1 MSNQSIINPDNS
13 KSHLDGIIDVTKL
26 KSNTDPSL
34 VQTSFIGKVNKYDR
48 NFVMAANDPMG
59 PKTREQNR
67 LINQP
72 TSEAFINAGIQAAS
86 EIGLGTLEGA
96 GFLLDI
102 PQWVNTI
109 KGTERDF
116 GNWFSD
122 SINELKK
129 EVAEDNPIYAAEGYH
144 PTNAK
149 WWASMIP
156 SVATSV
162 SLMVPSIGGAKLMST
177 VGKLS
182 TKLAKGIAS
191 NSKSANLLA
200 KGLEKSGAAL
210 QNYTGV
216 SAAVFS
222 RMAEGTLEATEAGT
236 QAYQKYMEEGM
247 SMEEA
252 TEKAGQASAATFLGN
267 MPLLALDL
275 LQYNSI
281 FKQFGTRVGI
291 QAAENALDLSTK
303 SLARRTLQK
312 AWNTVKVPLGE
323 GAEEG
328 LQFGVKEESIKM
340 AADGMPENRVDILM
354 KQYSDIAK
362 NVLPEYFNN
371 DEFLTSITL
380 GAVGGKVFDAITPAV
395 RRLAKM
401 DNTVDED
408 LRSGKLLA
416 PYYKTRKAFV
426 DLLQQDE
433 VKANEM
439 LEAAKTDPKLNK
451 LGELDSFNNLL
462 TTYNDL
468 KVDPL
473 ITKNANSDLII
484 KERMNELI
492 YSDLKE
498 QLATKEGSL
507 SMPEGIDVL
516 DLKID
521 ALTQLESY
529 EMQTPS
535 KNLRNIQEIRK
546 RKTAY
551 IAEKTKNEIDGTK
564 TTYKPKEGYSWGS
577 RSHRA
582 AINHYANMELADIMA
597 SIASSKVIAYESENG
612 SMYAGMDRKIQE
624 RLEKIEDLELLRGSE
639 DFDTDEKY
647 INFLQ
652 EVQNDRPDLT
662 DEINLILDNL
672 YKENI
677 YDETHPINT
686 LATNSVYK
694 DEAKKNIN
702 QLFPIYE
709 ANKASALLTR
719 EDPSKLRFRNLFSN
733 GISSNQLV
741 TGDKLKYNI
750 TPTTG
755 TLIKF
760 DNDEYVLYKVE
771 DNIGFFMSL
780 KDSSDTF
787 KLETSKIK
795 PTDIITTFRKVTD
808 PETNKPLIILPDRA
822 IVVGEGLVVYDRTNI
837 ENIVKHDM
845 LAELSNPEVYKIESN
860 RRKELEKAD
869 IKIPAIK
876 TIGSAVNLTPF
887 TLGNKN
893 KATRKEAARKLGLKE
908 RELVKLSYYEKGST
922 TLHSIPFMLIN
933 GELIDTSN
941 QFYDPEFDR
950 RVFVKAQKY
959 ESQIDINNKI
969 YNEINDRY
977 NNKYLELMDD
987 GTLTVTQVT
996 ELLKGKNVKPDLYK
1010 KINELASLKFRIRS
1024 PEDITKILEIIS
1036 NKGIDIRRR
1045 NQLGVDGSII
1055 ENGNYEI
1062 DGEKFRSTTSLKQSI
1077 SNSKYPESA
1086 PKDKYIKPG
1095 NTIDSLHREI
1105 FGTTELNRTS
1115 LIKKYK
1121 DLFSDET
1128 VLNDAITVI
1137 AKRKD
1142 YLEKKG
1148 FTFISEGVV
1157 LFSRQTK
1164 KNIAGETDLIAYDR
1178 LGNIHIMDVKTFDEK
1193 TYKDYNNEKTEES
1206 LSKKDGYR
1214 VQLSAYADMFE
1225 DRTDFKVSGISVIPY
1240 ILERSEEGI
1249 ITGIKTKLTDSP
1261 IESMKVIS
1269 DIHPLNYR
1277 GKIYNSAFEVLEITN
1292 KTEGIITPKNINK
1305 IFKAKLDH
1313 FKKEVLQSN
1322 VDKQFTV
1329 TDFVA
1334 YYKDIIDFYNDN
1346 RGLLKEVKES
1356 DIKEMATLYS
1366 NIQTARGLEGVSDIV
1381 ITGKQITNN
1390 LKTEI
1395 DNKQKA
1401 IFLSKINKGFFTIL
1415 DNKIYYLNNNYLRYK
1430 SAKEVDYVNDFYV
1443 IKSGNSYYKAN
1454 EESYRELDKVYE
1466 NLINDNVSAEELV
1479 VAQQLGFEKISDED
1493 FIPSE
1498 MYGYYSIK
1506 ELVDNTLRL
1515 IDFNLNEV
1523 NEAKEND
1530 TSVEVITIANA
1541 IDNNIKELTLDK
1553 LKEKVTDIESK
1564 IENLKS
1570 LDGDSLSIE
1579 KLQAYIID
1587 ENEANLLD
1595 NAEKL
1600 KQFYQDKLEYYQGQ
1614 KDYYEQMF
1622 NNETESIPK
1631 QDIIEKLNF
1640 INREISILEQ
1650 LINSLLELINKVI
1663 DVIRNTENLNRNKAT
1678 LKEKQNI
1685 KSYLNELIPL
1695 LTNATE
1701 QPEIT
1706 DTDIQELKDLGVVKK
1721 GVKRDITNLKTK
1733 GSFRKLKNKY
1743 IGSIVYVSPGI
1754 NVDKFINDIGS
1765 EDIIYLD
1772 YDKYNREDVQRLI
1785 ENKDPNKILIVSN
1798 PKLYSIVDNF
1808 IILSDPKSDEN
1819 PKNANA
1825 HTLENKTIYESLLND
1840 EEFVRKVEF
1849 INYGD
1854 DLTNFMTEGITPL
1867 SDDEISTAESKYSFQ
1882 YSGLIDSDITYN
1894 PYKDSTLVVRGDY
1907 FGAESVDEAI
1917 YGSFYPRIAIDDDG
1931 LNNII
1936 GNLMDK
1942 GVVTLDGETLS
1953 TNYTRSQFEE
1963 LYTNKA
1969 KKDLF
1974 KKSATILLH
1983 KSEKGNLNIVLAY
1996 KDTSQDIPQYI
2007 PVGLMNTLEQSIYAY
2022 TTENDDIKPRAR
2034 KNIMMSNFIRNEIES
2049 IASNVDLS
2057 SGKLVEIDYDRV
2069 KFLDARTT
2077 GLNVTKDYEAVSER
2091 INSKTQRPTV
2101 YVINKKEIIAQKNL
2115 TNEENDILNEYNT
2128 DVYRDKFRVFYKTSD
2143 KLGKTVILPA
2153 TLKKYNDA
2161 PKEYKEGLKNK
2172 INELIGLAESSSIVE
2187 GVYLNESKLKGVI
2200 DEILNNYTNF
2210 TYNTPTDFVNG
2221 IKGYD
2226 DFINKY
2232 NINDKNMVI
2241 NFEDLV
2247 SKRDY
2252 REKLMSEYL
2261 ITNVDRD
2268 PYVNVQYVFGTT
2280 PSKPITGDFD
2290 EAIKEEPLIAE
2301 GLFYE
2306 ETDRVYTSRFLILDD
2321 DVKKSIRKPLNYE
2334 TYYRSQST
2342 EVPQFVSEITNKFQD
2357 KSDVSYTESFNEF
2370 VRSLSSINDLDKY
2383 NVIAHILKNT
2393 NNSTIKNLRKEYL
2406 SDTEFINDAMYN
2418 SERIKD
2424 FSVLYNYIEDLKIEL
2439 NTNNKLIREFYSKVD
2454 DAYFLDNEP
2463 ELDPVTLDDASR
2475 ALLALAIQEKK
2486 LDFDDPNKL
2495 ISIIKGSTEKN
2506 FFLNELVLLLLEKTN
2521 AANLTTVV
2529 KLVKSLRPDI
2539 QTIELTEENE
2549 FVLVKNTKVK
2559 PDSGKLYSTILKGL
2573 KVYGYNVDIE
2583 TESYSHEDS
2592 EDISIVEEEKD
2603 SKEAWSIVKTFQFPT
2618 TTLNKNTKILL
2629 QSIISDE
2636 KDNLGLNI
2644 NLNYKL
2650 STAYAMTVDKL
2661 VNSKNVDDLKYNMG
2675 LYSKSIEYIK
2685 RLKSYIDNS
2694 ENADELYGQ
2703 LYVAI
2708 GNKIRVT
2715 YKTVIKDKKQS
2726 IYPVLSNR
2734 QSAENIISTMLNAG
2748 IKAKTEYKY
2757 KDIVNALMLSNKEK
2771 IDLSKIKEFETILNQ
2786 ILLRYDKNLE
2796 IYNSLSDNDFYKR
2809 YNYGKNTYTFDTR
2822 DKGLDNE
2829 KYRFTT
2835 KELVRE
2841 LVKYIP
2847 KSSNAVHMTVEKT
2860 MQYQD
2865 TTGNFIGYVQNNTE
2879 EHFDKLRKDPLFKK
2893 LPVLN
2898 RDDRFEVIQVIGY
2911 DDQYNDKGTTIG
2923 KLDKKLA
2930 AEMLLSMHK
2939 ENSYPVP
2946 VPGDSG
2952 NMVFVN
2958 NVVPI
2963 GKNIDIDKE
2972 LYNLMLFEKDR
2983 IESIGNRDRDVKSYR
2998 KNGSEY
3004 VIFKAID
3011 KILKEDKLEFN
3022 EFNVKKAFDKY
3033 FEESSNDFIKYLTSL
3048 DIIDNEGLLKSK
3060 IQGYAKPFIKPA
3072 LNLTPKERTD
3082 FLNKVKADNILHTKK
3097 EINNFLKRF
3106 TASYVNITLLTIND
3120 PSYYPRI
3127 EEVFKRAKQNI
3138 SPGIDMDMT
3147 ASYTNPKNTADKVIL
3162 KDDTEM
3168 KITIL
3173 NDVDDFFTQDPQYRE
3188 IEQALLSIRKQ
3199 DVLSQFD
3206 GTSETDAQAYID
3218 PIAYRQR
3225 MVGLR
3230 DWTDADQ
3237 LIMDELMIGNSIVGY
3252 NVANNKVSTDSR
3264 FTTIKPFYFY
3274 NGSGIKREDN
3284 KSFYNEPFQIKDS
3297 EMLITPYYG
3306 LQKLKNEKG
3315 EFIDNPN
3322 YNAFYRHILQN
3333 KFGYEFNDT
3342 THTVKYVENKRI
3354 SDLVVFN
3361 TAVKVG
3367 LPISDKTEDPSTDIT
3382 DDRNNMY
3389 APVDSNMKGHTIT
3402 VPFRFWKK
3410 QNETPKGHFSKES
3423 IYGTQL
3429 MKLIMADIPDD
3440 ATFNIAGKVTTKDA
3454 IINMYN
3460 EILVKDVNI
3469 SLKELKEKYGDG
3481 KEFDVEK
3488 FVKVL
3493 QEEMSE
3499 DTINMQKALEFTY
3512 DEDGNLI
3519 TSLPLAHPFVTNR
3532 VQPKTNAIFKNN
3544 VTVRKFLKGF
3554 KAANASSYGFKNKP
3568 RIVWNVDKNGIETPA
3583 LGIDHFEIIAPI
3595 HKISILCLKLRL

>member
-1 MSNQSIINPDNS
+1 
-13 KSHLDGIIDVTKL
+13 
-26 KSNTDPSL
+26 
-34 VQTSFIGKVNKYDR
+34 
-48 NFVMAANDPMG
+48 
-59 PKTREQNR
+59 
-67 LINQP
+67 
-72 TSEAFINAGIQAAS
+72 
-86 EIGLGTLEGA
+86 
-96 GFLLDI
+96 
-102 PQWVNTI
+102 
-109 KGTERDF
+109 
-116 GNWFSD
+116 
-122 SINELKK
+122 
-129 EVAEDNPIYAAEGYH
+129 
-144 PTNAK
+144 
-149 WWASMIP
+149 MIP
-156 SVATSV
+156 SIATSA
-162 SLMVPSIGGAKLMST
+162 SLMIPSMGGAKLMST

-182 TKLAKGIAS
+182 SKLAKGIAN
-191 NSKSANLLA
+191 NSKAANLLA

-236 QAYQKYMEEGM
+236 QAYQKYMEQGM

-281 FKQFGTRVGI
+281 FKQFGNKVGI

-312 AWNTVKVPLGE
+312 AWKSVKVPITE

-340 AADGMPENRVDILM
+340 AEDGMPENRVDILM

-380 GAVGGKVFDAITPAV
+380 GAVGGKVFDVITPAV

-408 LRSGKLLA
+408 LRSGKIVA
-416 PYYKTRKAFV
+416 PYYKTRRAFV

-546 RKTAY
+546 RKAAY
-551 IAEKTKNEIDGTK
+551 IAEKLESEVK

-577 RSHRA
+577 VSHRK
-582 AINHYANMELADIMA
+582 AINHFANIELADIMA
-597 SIASSKVIAYESENG
+597 SISRSKVIAYESENG
-612 SMYAGMDRKIQE
+612 SFYADNERKLQ
-624 RLEKIEDLELLRGSE
+624 LKLDNIEDLKLVRGSE
-639 DFDTDEKY
+639 DYDTDEKY
-647 INFLQ
+647 IEFLQ
-652 EVQNDRPDLT
+652 EVKSTRSDLN
-662 DEINLILDNL
+662 EEVNLILDEL

-677 YDETHPINT
+677 YDETHPINK
-686 LATNSVYK
+686 LASAASLNADGKTPNNLY
-694 DEAKKNIN
+694 
-702 QLFPIYE
+702 PIYE
-709 ANKASALLTR
+709 ANKTSADSTK
-719 EDPSKLRFRNLFSN
+719 DDATKLRFRNLFSN
-733 GISSNQLV
+733 STSVNQLV
-741 TGDKLKYNI
+741 AGDSLKYSI
-750 TPTTG
+750 TPKVG
-755 TLIKF
+755 TVVNF
-760 DNDEYVLYKVE
+760 ENNEYVLYKI
-771 DNIGFFMSL
+771 DGNKSFFINT
-780 KDSSDTF
+780 KESDDKF
-787 KLETSKIK
+787 EMDYDKIK
-795 PTDIITTFRKVTD
+795 PSDISITYRIVKD
-808 PETNKPLIILPDRA
+808 PETNESLIILPTKA
-822 IVVGEGLVVYDRTNI
+822 IVVGEGTIVYDRTNI
-837 ENIVKHDM
+837 EDIIKHDT
-845 LAELSNPEVYKIESN
+845 LAELSNPEVFKIEN
-860 RRKELEKAD
+860 DRRKELEKAD

-2463 ELDPVTLDDASR
+2463 ELDQVTLADASR
-2475 ALLALAIQEKK
+2475 ALLSLAIQEKK

-2506 FFLNELVLLLLEKTN
+2506 FLQNTQR
-2521 AANLTTVV
+2521 A
-2529 KLVKSLRPDI
+2529 KL
-2539 QTIELTEENE
+2539 
-2549 FVLVKNTKVK
+2549 
-2559 PDSGKLYSTILKGL
+2559 
-2573 KVYGYNVDIE
+2573 
-2583 TESYSHEDS
+2583 
-2592 EDISIVEEEKD
+2592 
-2603 SKEAWSIVKTFQFPT
+2603 
-2618 TTLNKNTKILL
+2618 
-2629 QSIISDE
+2629 
-2636 KDNLGLNI
+2636 
-2644 NLNYKL
+2644 
-2650 STAYAMTVDKL
+2650 
-2661 VNSKNVDDLKYNMG
+2661 
-2675 LYSKSIEYIK
+2675 
-2685 RLKSYIDNS
+2685 
-2694 ENADELYGQ
+2694 Q
-2703 LYVAI
+2703 L
-2708 GNKIRVT
+2708 
-2715 YKTVIKDKKQS
+2715 
-2726 IYPVLSNR
+2726 
-2734 QSAENIISTMLNAG
+2734 
-2748 IKAKTEYKY
+2748 
-2757 KDIVNALMLSNKEK
+2757 
-2771 IDLSKIKEFETILNQ
+2771 
-2786 ILLRYDKNLE
+2786 
-2796 IYNSLSDNDFYKR
+2796 
-2809 YNYGKNTYTFDTR
+2809 
-2822 DKGLDNE
+2822 
-2829 KYRFTT
+2829 
-2835 KELVRE
+2835 
-2841 LVKYIP
+2841 
-2847 KSSNAVHMTVEKT
+2847 
-2860 MQYQD
+2860 
-2865 TTGNFIGYVQNNTE
+2865 
-2879 EHFDKLRKDPLFKK
+2879 
-2893 LPVLN
+2893 
-2898 RDDRFEVIQVIGY
+2898 
-2911 DDQYNDKGTTIG
+2911 
-2923 KLDKKLA
+2923 KLA
-2930 AEMLLSMHK
+2930 AC
-2939 ENSYPVP
+2939 
-2946 VPGDSG
+2946 
-2952 NMVFVN
+2952 
-2958 NVVPI
+2958 I
-2963 GKNIDIDKE
+2963 
-2972 LYNLMLFEKDR
+2972 
-2983 IESIGNRDRDVKSYR
+2983 
-2998 KNGSEY
+2998 
-3004 VIFKAID
+3004 
-3011 KILKEDKLEFN
+3011 
-3022 EFNVKKAFDKY
+3022 
-3033 FEESSNDFIKYLTSL
+3033 
-3048 DIIDNEGLLKSK
+3048 
-3060 IQGYAKPFIKPA
+3060 
-3072 LNLTPKERTD
+3072 
-3082 FLNKVKADNILHTKK
+3082 
-3097 EINNFLKRF
+3097 
-3106 TASYVNITLLTIND
+3106 
-3120 PSYYPRI
+3120 
-3127 EEVFKRAKQNI
+3127 
-3138 SPGIDMDMT
+3138 
-3147 ASYTNPKNTADKVIL
+3147 
-3162 KDDTEM
+3162 
-3168 KITIL
+3168 
-3173 NDVDDFFTQDPQYRE
+3173 
-3188 IEQALLSIRKQ
+3188 
-3199 DVLSQFD
+3199 
-3206 GTSETDAQAYID
+3206 
-3218 PIAYRQR
+3218 RQR
-3225 MVGLR
+3225 
-3230 DWTDADQ
+3230 
-3237 LIMDELMIGNSIVGY
+3237 
-3252 NVANNKVSTDSR
+3252 
-3264 FTTIKPFYFY
+3264 
-3274 NGSGIKREDN
+3274 
-3284 KSFYNEPFQIKDS
+3284 S
-3297 EMLITPYYG
+3297 EG
-3306 LQKLKNEKG
+3306 CCKNFNLEK
-3315 EFIDNPN
+3315 I
-3322 YNAFYRHILQN
+3322 
-3333 KFGYEFNDT
+3333 
-3342 THTVKYVENKRI
+3342 
-3354 SDLVVFN
+3354 
-3361 TAVKVG
+3361 
-3367 LPISDKTEDPSTDIT
+3367 
-3382 DDRNNMY
+3382 
-3389 APVDSNMKGHTIT
+3389 
-3402 VPFRFWKK
+3402 
-3410 QNETPKGHFSKES
+3410 
-3423 IYGTQL
+3423 
-3429 MKLIMADIPDD
+3429 
-3440 ATFNIAGKVTTKDA
+3440 
-3454 IINMYN
+3454 
-3460 EILVKDVNI
+3460 
-3469 SLKELKEKYGDG
+3469 
-3481 KEFDVEK
+3481 
-3488 FVKVL
+3488 
-3493 QEEMSE
+3493 
-3499 DTINMQKALEFTY
+3499 
-3512 DEDGNLI
+3512 
-3519 TSLPLAHPFVTNR
+3519 
-3532 VQPKTNAIFKNN
+3532 
-3544 VTVRKFLKGF
+3544 
-3554 KAANASSYGFKNKP
+3554 
-3568 RIVWNVDKNGIETPA
+3568 
-3583 LGIDHFEIIAPI
+3583 
-3595 HKISILCLKLRL
+3595 